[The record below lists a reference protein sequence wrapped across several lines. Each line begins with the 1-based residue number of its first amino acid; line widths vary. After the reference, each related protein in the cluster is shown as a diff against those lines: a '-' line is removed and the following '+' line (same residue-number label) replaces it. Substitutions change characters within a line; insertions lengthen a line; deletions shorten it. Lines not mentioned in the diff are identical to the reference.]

1 MSIYIESE
9 ENENDGDKNRTYI
22 VTAKFKISGFLP
34 DMVTEEH
41 INHNLKAVIQDAVNE
56 IPLSSEYYQNYE
68 EDEEWAVYLEDNIKI
83 EMEQMKVRI
92 CSHPFCEHCGER
104 YTDFG
109 VEIFDGSTS
118 WCLDCYL
125 SGSDRENLSEEDI
138 KEIRKR
144 VKKFKQK
151 QLLIELHKLESEDE
165 E

>member
-1 MSIYIESE
+1 MSVYIKSE
-9 ENENDGDKNRTYI
+9 ENENGANGNRTYI

-41 INHNLKAVIQDAVNE
+41 IIHNLKAAIQDAVNE

-83 EMEQMKVRI
+83 EMEQMSVRI
-92 CSHPFCEHCGER
+92 CSDPFCEHCGER

-109 VEIFDGSTS
+109 VEIFYDGTS

-125 SGSDRENLSEEDI
+125 SGSNREYLSEEDI
-138 KEIRKR
+138 KEIQ
-144 VKKFKQK
+144 KKLKELKKKHLLK
-151 QLLIELHKLESEDE
+151 QLHELENDDE
-165 E
+165 